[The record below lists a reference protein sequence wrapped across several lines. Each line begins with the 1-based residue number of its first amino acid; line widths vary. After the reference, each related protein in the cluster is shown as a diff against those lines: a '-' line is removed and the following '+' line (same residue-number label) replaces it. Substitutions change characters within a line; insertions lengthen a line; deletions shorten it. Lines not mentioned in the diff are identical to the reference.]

1 MKNKNDEK
9 IFKWCNDFL
18 ALAFLMG
25 CSHENECTDKCSI
38 RHSNDNYINS
48 ENI

>member
-1 MKNKNDEK
+1 MMKNFLNGVM
-9 IFKWCNDFL
+9 IFL

-38 RHSNDNYINS
+38 RHSNDNYIYS

>member
-1 MKNKNDEK
+1 MMKKFLNGVM
-9 IFKWCNDFL
+9 IFL

-25 CSHENECTDKCSI
+25 CSHECTDKCSI